1 MNKNGQKILILVFV
15 IIIAFGVY
23 YFFKLG
29 VINTPFTLQES
40 PNQNKIAGN
49 VDNPTPEPIVAE
61 PAPVIPEIGEYYLY
75 TVSETDTINKLKKE
89 LNKELGINDGD
100 EKFKLVLA
108 INHIDSKFVGKGTK
122 LVVPKKF
129 PDDLQ
134 NFLLNYSPFPK
145 NLPQLNSVPKI
156 ILISQKIQYIAA
168 YENGILVYS
177 APVSTGK
184 KSTQTPS
191 GLFTANWK
199 AKKSTSTVDSSW
211 ILPWVVNL
219 DNFDGISMHQ
229 YELPGYPAS
238 HSCIRMREADAKW
251 IYDFANQWQ
260 LTSDGKSVA
269 VHGTPVLIFDS
280 YEYGKVRPWYNLT
293 SDPNFLNINEAD
305 LNIKLEPFMD
315 KILNYNKEVLN

>member
-1 MNKNGQKILILVFV
+1 MRLKKQSILIILA
-15 IIIAFGVY
+15 ILLIAFVLY
-23 YFFKLG
+23 YFFKTDLINISAFSQKNSIQNQ
-29 VINTPFTLQES
+29 VAINVNTPA
-40 PNQNKIAGN
+40 PDP
-49 VDNPTPEPIVAE
+49 VTPVVTE
-61 PAPVIPEIGEYYLY
+61 IPEIGDYYLY
-75 TVSETDTINKLKKE
+75 TISEIDTLAKLKKD
-89 LNKELGINDGD
+89 LGANGTD

-108 INHIDSKFVGKGTK
+108 INHIDSKFVGKSTK
-122 LVVPKKF
+122 LVVPKTF
-129 PDDLQ
+129 PDNLQ
-134 NFLLNYSPFPK
+134 NFLLDYSPFPK
-145 NLPQLNSVPKI
+145 NIPQLSTVPKM

-168 YENGILVYS
+168 YENGALVYS

-184 KSTQTPS
+184 KSTQTPN

-238 HSCIRMREADAKW
+238 HSCIRMREVDAKW
-251 IYDFANQWQ
+251 MYDFVNQWQ
-260 LTSDGKSVA
+260 LTPDGKSVA

-280 YEYGKVRPWYNLT
+280 YEYDKVRPWYNLT

-305 LNIKLEPFMD
+305 LNTKLAPFMD